1 MVVDLTLL
9 AQAVSAPLLA
19 EVLAVVPNP
28 PPKAPPGLAEP
39 AAEFVAWMKWIG
51 IIAGLIGFG
60 MCALM
65 MILGRR
71 NRSSM
76 AVDGATGL
84 PWVLGGLSTL
94 TLAAGLVGALV
105 S

>member
-1 MVVDLTLL
+1 MTDTLTLTS
-9 AQAVSAPLLA
+9 VLLA
-19 EVLAVVPNP
+19 AVPNP
-28 PPKAPPGLAEP
+28 APAAPPGLEGP
-39 AAEFVAWMKWIG
+39 VSLFISWMKWIG
-51 IIAGLIGFG
+51 IIAGLFGFG

-76 AVDGATGL
+76 AVDGAAGL

-94 TLAAGLVGALV
+94 TLAAGIVGVLV

>member
-1 MVVDLTLL
+1 M
-9 AQAVSAPLLA
+9 SG
-19 EVLAVVPNP
+19 VVPLAIQAMALVP
-28 PPKAPPGLAEP
+28 DPAPAAPPGLAGP
-39 AAEFVAWMKWIG
+39 AALFISWMKWIG

-71 NRSSM
+71 NRSTM
-76 AVDGATGL
+76 AVDGAAGL

-94 TLAAGLVGALV
+94 SLAAGVVGVLV

>member
-1 MVVDLTLL
+1 MIDLLL
-9 AQAVSAPLLA
+9 AA
-19 EVLAVVPNP
+19 VPNP
-28 PPKAPPGLAEP
+28 APAAPPGLAEP
-39 AAEFVAWMKWIG
+39 MSLFISWMKWIG
-51 IIAGLIGFG
+51 IVAGLFGFG
-60 MCALM
+60 MCAFM

-76 AVDGATGL
+76 AVDGAAGL

-94 TLAAGLVGALV
+94 TLAAGIVGVLV

>member
-1 MVVDLTLL
+1 MQDLVTLL
-9 AQAVSAPLLA
+9 P
-19 EVLAVVPNP
+19 VLTAVVPDP
-28 PPKAPPGLAEP
+28 APAAPPGLAEP
-39 AAEFVAWMKWIG
+39 ARLFISWMKWIG
-51 IIAGLIGFG
+51 IIAGLFGFG
-60 MCALM
+60 MCAIM

-76 AVDGATGL
+76 AVDGAAGL

-94 TLAAGLVGALV
+94 SLAAGIVGTLV

>member
-9 AQAVSAPLLA
+9 THVMTVPLPV

-28 PPKAPPGLAEP
+28 PPQAPPGLAAP
-39 AAEFVAWMKWIG
+39 AEMFVGWLKWIG
-51 IIAGLIGFG
+51 IIAGLVGFG

-76 AVDGATGL
+76 AVDGAAGL

-94 TLAAGLVGALV
+94 TLAAGLVSALV
-105 S
+105 T